1 MADRIG
7 ALTARLAAIG
17 DAADQALAD
26 VTAIEREQPGDEASH
41 WLPGLRDALE
51 RIRLECADAR
61 FAARALRDA
70 QPGSDSL
77 QPRLF

>member
-7 ALTARLAAIG
+7 ALTAHLATIG
-17 DAADQALAD
+17 EAADQALAD
-26 VTAIEREQPGDEASH
+26 VMAIEREQPGDEAAN

-61 FAARALRDA
+61 FAARHA
-70 QPGSDSL
+70 QGSS
-77 QPRLF
+77 